1 MSNKLEAGL
10 FCLEG
15 YWTVCGFIGDVLGLI
30 AALISIILYLPLL
43 PFVCI
48 ASAICPS
55 KEKGDPEERDG
66 LISKE
71 RNERESREEM
81 DAYFD
86 RLGRAKDDLISLR
99 L

>member
-15 YWTVCGFIGDVLGLI
+15 YWTVCGLIGDVLGLI

-55 KEKGDPEERDG
+55 KEKDPERDG

-71 RNERESREEM
+71 RNEREST
-81 DAYFD
+81 AYFD
-86 RLGRAKDDLISLR
+86 RIGRAKDDLINLR

>member
-15 YWTVCGFIGDVLGLI
+15 YWTVCGLIGDILSVI
-30 AALISIILYLPLL
+30 AAILSIILYLPLL
-43 PFVCI
+43 PFACI
-48 ASAICPS
+48 VEAICTS
-55 KEKGDPEERDG
+55 KDPE
-66 LISKE
+66 K
-71 RNERESREEM
+71 NERESREEF

-86 RLGRAKDDLISLR
+86 RLDKDVDLR